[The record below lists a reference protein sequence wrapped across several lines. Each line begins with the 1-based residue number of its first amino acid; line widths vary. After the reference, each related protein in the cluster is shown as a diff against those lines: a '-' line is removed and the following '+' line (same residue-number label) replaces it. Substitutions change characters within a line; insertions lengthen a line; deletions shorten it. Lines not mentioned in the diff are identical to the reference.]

1 MRRLQTTVSKA
12 VTLALLTAAVAV
24 ALLAT
29 AGQTSTA
36 AGAGR
41 GPESHA
47 ATKAVGPPAVGS
59 PDRSALARARAR
71 CPYLNL
77 CVFSEVNFK
86 GSMHPMKSCTL
97 HRAHFLPASWVNNQT
112 SGTRARFL
120 DFQRHLK
127 YTTPGAYSLDSDSF
141 AIGLYTEYFRPC

>member
-12 VTLALLTAAVAV
+12 LTLALLTAAVAV

-36 AGAGR
+36 AEAGR

-47 ATKAVGPPAVGS
+47 ATKAVGS
-59 PDRSALARARAR
+59 SDRAALARARAQ
-71 CPYLNL
+71 CPYLHL

-112 SGTRARFL
+112 RGTRARFY

-141 AIGLYTEYFRPC
+141 ALGLYIEYFRPC